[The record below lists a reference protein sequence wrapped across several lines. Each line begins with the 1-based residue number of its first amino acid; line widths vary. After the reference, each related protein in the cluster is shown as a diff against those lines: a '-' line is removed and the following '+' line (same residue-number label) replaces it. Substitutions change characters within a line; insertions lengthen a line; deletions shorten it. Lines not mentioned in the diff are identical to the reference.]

1 MINWLGPIIHDYYG
15 SSEGAGVT
23 TVDSVTWLKKP
34 GTVGKPISGRPH
46 VLDDDGHEL
55 PCGEIGT
62 IWFEGIERVQYH
74 NDAKATADFAN
85 ERGWGSVG
93 DVGWL
98 DEDGYLF
105 LADRK
110 HHMIISGGVNIYPQE
125 VENELALYPA
135 IVDAAVIGV
144 PNAEYGEEVKAVI
157 QLAAGITATDALKD
171 QILAFCH
178 TRLAGYKCPKTIDF
192 VAELPRLPNGKLLKR
207 RLRES
212 YAGVRSPSDARHP

>member
-1 MINWLGPIIHDYYG
+1 
-15 SSEGAGVT
+15 
-23 TVDSVTWLKKP
+23 
-34 GTVGKPISGRPH
+34 
-46 VLDDDGHEL
+46 
-55 PCGEIGT
+55 
-62 IWFEGIERVQYH
+62 
-74 NDAKATADFAN
+74 
-85 ERGWGSVG
+85 
-93 DVGWL
+93 
-98 DEDGYLF
+98 
-105 LADRK
+105 
-110 HHMIISGGVNIYPQE
+110 
-125 VENELALYPA
+125 
-135 IVDAAVIGV
+135 VDAAVIGV